1 MINKEKADETN
12 SAPLPKEPGY
22 VDVAFLDMQCHVMIK
37 DRDTGD
43 ILVNKRG

>member
-1 MINKEKADETN
+1 MINKENNDETN
-12 SAPLPKEPGY
+12 PTPLPKEPGY
-22 VDVAFLDMQCHVMIK
+22 VDVALLDMQCHVVIK